1 MKPTIGILGGIGPEA
16 SVEFYRKIVEQVQE
30 LNFIKSNTDYP
41 HIILNSIN
49 APELFIKPD
58 LSQYKKGLKDLEK
71 AGASFIVIA
80 CNTAYA
86 FFEELQKE
94 VNIPILDLRKELQSN
109 LIKRNIKSAF
119 LLASSQLIKAKI
131 YSFPETRIF
140 TPSEADSELLDK
152 IIKNYNLGLNKD
164 KQIVKMKAIVKKYE
178 GKADIFIIGC
188 TEISKIANKMGL
200 NGIDTFEILLDATL
214 NWWLDEKRVSL
225 SQLTLKT

>member
-16 SVEFYRKIVEQVQE
+16 SIEFYRRLIERVQE

-71 AGASFIVIA
+71 AGANFVVMV

-94 VNIPILDLRKELQSN
+94 VNILILDLRKELQSS
-109 LIKRNIKSAF
+109 LIRRKIKSAF
-119 LLASSQLIKAKI
+119 LLASSQLMKAKI
-131 YSFPETRIF
+131 YSFPEIKIS
-140 TPSEADSELLDK
+140 TPSETDSELLDE
-152 IIKNYNLGLNKD
+152 IIKNYNLGADKN
-164 KQIVKMKAIVKKYE
+164 KQIAKLKAIVKKYE
-178 GKADIFIIGC
+178 RKADIFIIGC
-188 TEISKIANKMGL
+188 TEISEIAKKIGL
-200 NGIDTFEILLDATL
+200 KGIDTFEILLDVTI
-214 NWWLDEKRVSL
+214 NRWLDDKPF
-225 SQLTLKT
+225 Q